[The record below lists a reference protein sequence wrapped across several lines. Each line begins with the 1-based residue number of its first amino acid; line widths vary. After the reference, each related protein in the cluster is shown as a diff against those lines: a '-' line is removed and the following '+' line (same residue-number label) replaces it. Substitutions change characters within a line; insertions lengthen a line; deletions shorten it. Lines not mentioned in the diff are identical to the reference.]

1 MSTYLQTA
9 DSDEANQLLKMVPPA
24 EYARLNSALEHIEMP
39 LQHVFVEPDQ
49 KPRHV
54 YFPQKGMLSV
64 VTVLRD
70 GNTVEAATVGREGF
84 AGLPVF
90 LGGSTNANRLVVQLR
105 GFAKRVDSQS
115 FLELLPELPTLEN
128 ILKRYTLARLWQV
141 TQSAACNTLH
151 TVDKRCSRWL
161 LMCHDRAG
169 EDEFLLTQEFLSQML
184 GVRRAGVTIA
194 AGALQKQNLI
204 RYSRGRIRIL
214 DRTALE
220 RSACECYAAIR
231 KSENE
236 LIATRPESA
245 ALFA

>member
-1 MSTYLQTA
+1 MFSSTLVETE
-9 DSDEANQLLKMVPPA
+9 EANQLLRLMPTE
-24 EYARLNSALEHIEMP
+24 EYQRLNDELELIEMP
-39 LQHVFVEPDQ
+39 LQQVFVEPQQ
-49 KPRHV
+49 KPRYV

-64 VTVLRD
+64 VTVLKD

-90 LGGSTNANRLVVQLR
+90 LGGHTNANRLVVQLR
-105 GFAKRVDSQS
+105 GAAKRVDAERFRQ
-115 FLELLPELPTLEN
+115 LLPELPALDN
-128 ILKRYTLARLWQV
+128 VLKRYTLARLWQV

-194 AGALQKQNLI
+194 AGDLQRKGLI
-204 RYSRGRIRIL
+204 RYSRGRLKIL
-214 DRTALE
+214 DRPGLE
-220 RSACECYAAIR
+220 KAACECYAAIR
-231 KSENE
+231 RSENE
-236 LIATRPESA
+236 LIAA
-245 ALFA
+245 M